1 MGKNREDTPRGGEA
15 RAALGWREWVALP
28 DLGIPAVKAKID
40 TGARTSALHTFD
52 LEPYR
57 SGGQL
62 RVRFAI
68 HPLQRRTDIVLR
80 CDTGVIDHRRVRDSG
95 GRSEMRYVIATTLV
109 MGEARR
115 RVELTLTSREDMLF
129 RMLVGRT
136 ALAEFLVSPRES
148 FRLGRKLGRVYRRP
162 PNEEGRVP

>member
-1 MGKNREDTPRGGEA
+1 MSDDDAMSPPPPPVV
-15 RAALGWREWVALP
+15 LGWREWVALP

-57 SGGQL
+57 SGDTL

-68 HPLQRRTDIVLR
+68 HPLQRRTDTVLR
-80 CDTGVIDHRRVRDSG
+80 CDTDVVDHRRVRDSG

-109 MGEARR
+109 IGGVGR

-136 ALAEFLVSPRES
+136 ALDGFLISPHES
-148 FRLGRKLGRVYRRP
+148 YRLGRKLGRVYRRMRREQGGAP
-162 PNEEGRVP
+162 

>member
-1 MGKNREDTPRGGEA
+1 MSGEDA
-15 RAALGWREWVALP
+15 NRAAESRAVLGWREWVSLP
-28 DLGIPAVKAKID
+28 DLGIPAVKAKVD

-52 LEPYR
+52 LEAYHA
-57 SGGQL
+57 GDQL

-68 HPLQRRTDIVLR
+68 HPLQRRTDVVLR
-80 CDTGVIDHRRVRDSG
+80 CDSDVVDHRRVRDSG

-109 MGEARR
+109 VGTTRR

-136 ALAEFLVSPRES
+136 ALDGFLISPHES
-148 FRLGRKLGRVYRRP
+148 YRLGRKLGRAYRHWRQQ
-162 PNEEGRVP
+162 EGRIP